1 MIELTGLLIG
11 LIFSLPLLFGIVL
24 IFINA
29 DSRKTLFI
37 ILSICLILGISLLS
51 QIGEGAFKTSLSF
64 LSEDITFSISNAAL
78 LMFFVSLL
86 FLPGMIFISG
96 GKKEI
101 SRYSAVLLSISLSF
115 GFIAFIS
122 GQFMVRYIALD
133 IVGLIAA
140 LMVIKDF
147 KSKKG
152 FNSFY
157 IIFSILRLGDL
168 FLLASILL
176 LYSRVGTL
184 DISQM
189 ITASASLPMNIRIW
203 LVWGF
208 FLAILVKTA
217 VWPFILWMRYAR
229 FESGHTSF
237 WISGMLM
244 PSLGFYLLYRIQPL
258 IVSNPQLIALVVFMS
273 VGLAIM
279 MILLDVLNHQRFDR
293 FSVMSGLW
301 SCYLFAAA
309 AIGPKDYLGYLITA
323 FLIFR
328 FILHW
333 QEELLPKRFKKFLVL
348 IPLIINSIFVGV
360 SFSRIPIQYTAG
372 LGLFTL
378 LISFWDLMRDQ
389 YLRIDTKNSESSNV
403 VYEIN
408 PNSWIEAAA
417 FWLNR
422 HLENEIFTNGIYS
435 FGRGFTKAAVWLN
448 EKVEIGLFTNGFYHL
463 SDGFKGLAGWLSEKV
478 EQGMENIWS
487 WIGKTLMRISEGTLL
502 KLEIESSRKSEVL
515 LDNTLTSLDKY
526 EQNVLRKNLRLDLAW
541 IPLLLLII
549 FVLIL
554 IV

>member
-1 MIELTGLLIG
+1 MIALTGLLIG

-29 DSRKTLFI
+29 DSRKAILI
-37 ILSICLILGISLLS
+37 ILSICLLPGIFLLS
-51 QIGEGAFKTSLSF
+51 QIGEGVFKTSLSF

-86 FLPGMIFISG
+86 FLPGMILILG
-96 GKKEI
+96 GKNKI
-101 SRYSAVLLSISLSF
+101 SRYSAGLFSISISF

-140 LMVIKDF
+140 LMAIRGF
-147 KSKKG
+147 NSKKG

-189 ITASASLPMNIRIW
+189 ISASASLPMNIRIW

-217 VWPFILWMRYAR
+217 AWPFTLWMRYAR
-229 FESGHTSF
+229 FESGHPSF
-237 WISGMLM
+237 WVSGMLM

-258 IVSNPQLIALVVFMS
+258 ILSNPQLTALVVLIS
-273 VGLAIM
+273 GGLAIL
-279 MILLDVLNHQRFDR
+279 MIILDMLNRQSFDY

-301 SCYLFAAA
+301 SCFLFTAAV
-309 AIGPKDYLGYLITA
+309 IGPKDYLGFLITA
-323 FLIFR
+323 YLVYR
-328 FILHW
+328 FILYLR
-333 QEELLPKRFKKFLVL
+333 EEFLPENLKKFVILVP
-348 IPLIINSIFVGV
+348 IIINSIYVGV
-360 SFSRIPIQYTAG
+360 SFSLMPVQYTAG
-372 LGLFTL
+372 LGFFTL
-378 LISFWDLMRDQ
+378 LISIWDLTRERYQ
-389 YLRIDTKNSESSNV
+389 RLDTKNSGSSNAI
-403 VYEIN
+403 YEIS
-408 PNSWIEAAA
+408 PNNWIEAAA
-417 FWLNR
+417 FWLNKN
-422 HLENEIFTNGIYS
+422 LENEILTNGIYS
-435 FGRGFTKAAVWLN
+435 LGRGFKKAAVWLN
-448 EKVEIGLFTNGFYHL
+448 EKVEIGLFTNGFYRL
-463 SDGFKGLAGWLSEKV
+463 SDGFEGLAGWLSDKV

-487 WIGKTLMRISEGTLL
+487 WIGKTLMRISEGTFL

-515 LDNTLTSLDKY
+515 LDNALTSLDKY

-554 IV
+554 VV